1 MDCNPE
7 ERRGPAVLS
16 LDVGAS
22 DHCESIASSFLLSAP
37 QSHDG
42 PAGGAIA
49 TTGAP
54 MRRSSLSGSSL
65 SLSGSSSEF
74 IVGGRSSNIY
84 NGIFPADED
93 PVARAAAA
101 GSDSSMSSHPDSDN
115 GDDEDYEMQGL
126 RASVSPY
133 AYAEGAAPDLPS
145 PIAASYNDRAHEAE
159 RGSVMPSRSHESSSA
174 RKSRH
179 KSHPSHTFR
188 RVQRVSRHAALATK
202 QQLWDSNAASIDAA
216 LSAVNQWEAGYV
228 ALRGLVMGGAQNVG
242 NFYGA
247 AKAQAANLE
256 HGILRPIR
264 DWILLPALFGV
275 ERAVAET
282 ANLAQQHRGT
292 ALEGTQRLARA
303 VPFVG
308 ENLLAPSLFWSV
320 ELAKRT
326 WDLIQYPIP
335 SKQQVVSTVDTALTG
350 TKWALSAAARES
362 LLYMKRADAILT
374 RTLSTTQWKVL
385 GKGPYATLDEASKGE
400 VIDHVCDRYLSMSRD
415 GLGRYELVAHIRLHN
430 PSLYQD
436 LVLTGVLQRRGGALA
451 ADDEWLST
459 CPVYRNL
466 AAPFLLEP
474 SSPSPEGEHDDGQR
488 EFPLWFRLPNV
499 NGKRPPKDA
508 PWIPLRRSDARNLEE
523 RFVHL
528 VNEGWRESLHE
539 AADGG
544 GCLLPE
550 LIDDSRPTTSFR
562 APYPTVAEFYDPHME
577 QDILVEQKRAAV
589 SFQFVCSK
597 CRDPLAAKSPPPT
610 QRDQIVM
617 KRDVVCHACL
627 SSFSSSLASAV
638 SSFASLGPPQIA
650 MTLRPTFWRFHGAGD
665 PVRRATWLLD
675 TARYGL
681 QPFDDEASGILEDAY
696 LFLKWMS
703 LQRAFQVDE
712 CDSQADDAILTVE
725 VPGPDGQDRLVQ
737 FTSLTRA
744 TAIQKGLGSAV
755 ALFKRRVYRG
765 ACLNAEPFNP
775 KLRDEI
781 APLEMSYLQAVEAHG
796 TLGDTPVPDTSI
808 RAALE
813 LKAAPR
819 RHVNPISSLAV
830 QPEELDEKMG
840 DSLDDEEDGEIGHLV
855 LVVHGIGEMLRT
867 IDLFGLSIPN
877 LASIVDCCAFLRK
890 NHSEVQDAH
899 FSRMYPS
906 EDVLSAGRVEYLPI
920 EWHEAFT
927 ILSQRRP
934 DPSSSS
940 PESIRSRSVIRP
952 GASDEPHRK
961 KSVLH
966 GHDIMVK
973 DISLR
978 TIPNMREF
986 ANDTLL
992 DVLYF
997 MSPEH
1002 HDVIL
1007 GIVTSEMNAI
1017 VDRFRCLASYSG
1029 RVSIVGHSLGSIIVW
1044 DILSNQ
1050 SDPGQSTGIRSV
1062 PSQPIF
1068 DSSAAFLTPSTKRS
1082 FLYGY
1087 APESTARKED
1097 CSRSISL
1104 PNPSHVC
1111 HNLEFKV
1118 DNFFLLGSPVAV
1130 FLMIRNQRRPL
1141 SEDFALPSCSRVFNI
1156 YHPFDIIAYRIEPCI
1171 DPGNANFE
1179 PTIMPHW
1186 NGGFRVHYQTKR
1198 LWRKFVDT
1206 TWKTQQNVVE
1216 AFEARMAAMGLI
1228 DSEANNLFDDDVS
1241 SSDQSSDS
1249 RAHRVTTGA
1258 LNQGRR
1264 IDYMLQEKEI
1274 ENANE
1279 YVAALAA
1286 HSSYWTEKDLSL
1298 FISRQIC
1305 LSKYASD
1312 VETSWLWDQSE
1323 SDSRS

>member
-1 MDCNPE
+1 MEGDTH
-7 ERRGPAVLS
+7 ERLHGGGPTVLS
-16 LDVGAS
+16 LDAGANDCCDS
-22 DHCESIASSFLLSAP
+22 SIASTTFLVTAP
-37 QSHDG
+37 RDE
-42 PAGGAIA
+42 GGARTRGTDTSIA
-49 TTGAP
+49 DVAP
-54 MRRSSLSGSSL
+54 LRRSSFSGSSL
-65 SLSGSSSEF
+65 SASPSDF
-74 IVGGRSSNIY
+74 VVGGHNSKY
-84 NGIFPADED
+84 NYDGFIPSDAD
-93 PVARAAAA
+93 PVARTFAA
-101 GSDSSMSSHPDSDN
+101 GSDSSMSSHPDSDRDN
-115 GDDEDYEMQGL
+115 DEDDDEENEREGRRGAHGVASPNSDSHKVRVEEAGQGSA
-126 RASVSPY
+126 RIP
-133 AYAEGAAPDLPS
+133 P
-145 PIAASYNDRAHEAE
+145 
-159 RGSVMPSRSHESSSA
+159 RSHEA
-174 RKSRH
+174 VRKRSLH
-179 KSHPSHTFR
+179 KPHHPSHTFR

-242 NFYGA
+242 NFYSA

-303 VPFVG
+303 VPLVG

-400 VIDHVCDRYLSMSRD
+400 VIDHVCERYLSMSRD

-597 CRDPLAAKSPPPT
+597 CRAPLAAKSPPPT
-610 QRDQIVM
+610 QRDQIAM

-781 APLEMSYLQAVEAHG
+781 APLEMSYRQAVAAHG

-940 PESIRSRSVIRP
+940 PKSIRSRSVIQP

-1097 CSRSISL
+1097 CSISL
-1104 PNPSHVC
+1104 ANPSHVC

-1141 SEDFALPSCSRVFNI
+1141 SEDFALPGCSRVFNI

-1171 DPGNANFE
+1171 DPRNANFE

-1286 HSSYWTEKDLSL
+1286 HSSYWTEKDLIL